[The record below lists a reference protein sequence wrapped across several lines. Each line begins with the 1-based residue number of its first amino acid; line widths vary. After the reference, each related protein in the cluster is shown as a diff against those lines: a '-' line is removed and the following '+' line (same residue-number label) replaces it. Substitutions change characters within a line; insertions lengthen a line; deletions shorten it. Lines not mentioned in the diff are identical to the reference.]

1 MNFLKIK
8 ADSGYYNFYSIDN
21 TYYVTH
27 TNTERIRTL
36 DKEEIQGLLNYV
48 FSSEMTYSHD
58 ENDYQIYIDEMNN
71 KRYFRNG
78 KEDFI
83 KFIYNNGISAVYASS
98 NKKVMTYDKVGK
110 MITLKIKKDII
121 TMLLIATETAAMF
134 TGSLALSEAI
144 KYDPYT
150 PVETTELLNLIEKTS
165 DLPEEQKEYFENDAF
180 IEDMVRLAR
189 YSRSEELR
197 HRLRN
202 FGIIYFDDYELNSS
216 DYDDI
221 GGYYEFL
228 YTGNKIHLRS
238 EEYFDWAAAHEYVHL
253 FQCNTQYNYIIEPC
267 AEMMAHEYFERD
279 PGYAYAEDIR
289 NLALLMEVIGPN
301 PILKCCFAGIDTS
314 FEDAIGE
321 YLDENDK
328 NELLKELRVTTKKAD
343 KEKIRLYIKKM
354 IERKREMYP
363 ELKYLNNYLN
373 GEERLYNR
381 GYYFN
386 QHNAAFYRTC
396 KTNKQ
401 TCEIQGAVD
410 TDNIE
415 ELSYSIKEEV
425 TLERIKELYATGEID
440 NYYYISVGYQRENG
454 IYYDYA
460 YANRK
465 VIYDDLFTYNPQD
478 YEDFY
483 RSYVENQKDD
493 ITGFELAKRITL
505 TDKNDINEE
514 LHSFGHDN
522 HSSYRLVDHDNN
534 IKRIIEGDGKLIE
547 SYIGTGFYPM
557 PSISDLFPEQCF
569 VDKTEIKFTKNDLAE
584 MFIEGTVL
592 ETRTETDENGNIKT
606 YKTILHEDGT
616 ISIEVS
622 VTNETHISK

>member
-8 ADSGYYNFYSIDN
+8 TDSGYYNFYSIDN

-98 NKKVMTYDKVGK
+98 NKKVMTYDNVGK
-110 MITLKIKKDII
+110 MITLKIKKDIV

-150 PVETTELLNLIEKTS
+150 PVQASELMDLIEKSNNLT
-165 DLPEEQKEYFENDAF
+165 EEQKEYFKNDTF

-197 HRLRN
+197 QRLKDL
-202 FGIIYFDDYELNSS
+202 GIIYFDPYELNDSNF
-216 DYDDI
+216 DDI
-221 GGYYEFL
+221 GGYYECL
-228 YTGNKIHLRS
+228 STPNKIHIRG
-238 EEYFDWAAAHEYVHL
+238 EDYFDWAAAHEYVHL

-267 AEMMAHEYFERD
+267 AEMMAHEYFVRD
-279 PGYAYAEDIR
+279 QGYAYAEDVR

-301 PILKCCFAGIDTS
+301 PILKCCFADIDTS
-314 FEDAIGE
+314 LEDAIGE
-321 YLDENDK
+321 YLDEKDK
-328 NELLKELRVTTKKAD
+328 NELLKELRVTTKNAD

-363 ELKYLNNYLN
+363 KLKYLNNNLN

-381 GYYFN
+381 SYYFN
-386 QHNAAFYRTC
+386 QHNPAFYRKC

-401 TCEIQGAVD
+401 VCEIQRAVD

-415 ELSYSIKEEV
+415 ELSYLIKEKV

-440 NYYYISVGYQRENG
+440 NYYYISVGYQRENS

-465 VIYDDLFTYNPQD
+465 EIYDNLFEYNPQD

-493 ITGFELAKRITL
+493 ITGFELVKRITL

-522 HSSYRLVDHDNN
+522 HSSYRLVDLDNN
-534 IKRIIEGDGKLIE
+534 IKRIFKEDGKLIE
-547 SYIGTGFYPM
+547 SSIEMRFYSM

-569 VDKTEIKFTKNDLAE
+569 VDKTEVKFTENDLAE
-584 MFIEGTVL
+584 IFIEGTVL

-616 ISIEVS
+616 ISTEVS
-622 VTNETHISK
+622 VTSEKHKSK